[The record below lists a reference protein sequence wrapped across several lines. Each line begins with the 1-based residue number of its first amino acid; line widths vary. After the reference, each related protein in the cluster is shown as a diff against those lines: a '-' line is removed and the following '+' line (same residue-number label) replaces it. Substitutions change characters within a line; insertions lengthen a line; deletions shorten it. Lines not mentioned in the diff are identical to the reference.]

1 MIILVVNHSTS
12 DGMNNFDGDENIQ
25 HSVLVSYHGGL
36 TRNMSY
42 RFFNAKTFIRTD
54 VTREVWLKCI

>member
-1 MIILVVNHSTS
+1 MIILAVNHSSS

-36 TRNMSY
+36 TQNMSY
-42 RFFNAKTFIRTD
+42 RFFNAKTSICTD
-54 VTREVWLKCI
+54 VTREVWSKRI